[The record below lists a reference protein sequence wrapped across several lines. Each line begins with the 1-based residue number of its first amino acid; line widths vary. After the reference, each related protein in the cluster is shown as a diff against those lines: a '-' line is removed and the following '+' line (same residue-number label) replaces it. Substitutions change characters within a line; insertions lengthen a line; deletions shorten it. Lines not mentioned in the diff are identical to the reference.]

1 MQKIWGLCFYL
12 YVKYFTCAPRHSY
25 FCHILPLL
33 KTENMKKASLSE
45 VWLNSPKGWTFC
57 NLWIPISFLSCF
69 KVKLWWFRAWA
80 WLIQSCASG
89 GRSCQTFIILSS
101 SARLQQQPEE
111 YLGSECL
118 LPESEICI
126 LCPRV
131 FREAA
136 ELVTIFRYQNIP
148 PQPQWLQ
155 HLDSDISQHISAWI
169 QTLSLSHKMGNVK
182 GKKANDY
189 LKGFIFRL
197 GRSCLLLPFF
207 PFFQDIRFYSDVEC
221 GWAWR
226 QKWSMIYN

>member
-1 MQKIWGLCFYL
+1 MGGIDRSIFLFDVKGEKDAKNMRSLLLFLCQIFHMCTSPFILLSYTAI
-12 YVKYFTCAPRHSY
+12 VENRKY
-25 FCHILPLL
+25 
-33 KTENMKKASLSE
+33 EKASLSE

-169 QTLSLSHKMGNVK
+169 QTLSLSHKMGN
-182 GKKANDY
+182 GKCK
-189 LKGFIFRL
+189 
-197 GRSCLLLPFF
+197 
-207 PFFQDIRFYSDVEC
+207 
-221 GWAWR
+221 R
-226 QKWSMIYN
+226 QKSKW